1 MTNQEFQNWLE
12 RGGRRVALIEVDTT
26 SPHYMSTV
34 PYTTLPTDSPANRA
48 YLPIVAG
55 SFAFNESLSLDGN
68 ASISVGAIELHNEDG
83 TLDSWLNEVWVNRA
97 IRVYIGDVTWPRADF
112 RLIFN
117 GVVSAL
123 TASSRAKLSIE
134 LRDKLER
141 LNTPVTDALLGGTTS
156 NKDRVI
162 PITLGECHNITPL
175 LTNPATHEYQWH
187 NGAAERLIE
196 VRDNGVPVT
205 ATTSLSS
212 GKFTLVA
219 SPAGS
224 ITASVQGQTPYA
236 NDVASLVRLL
246 ATSYGTPT
254 ERLTT
259 GDIDAANFSAFATE
273 CPQPVGMYLGDRT
286 NVLECCQQLAASVG
300 AQVTMS
306 REGLLR
312 LIRIKLPANGT
323 PVVVEQKDYEHGSLT
338 IARRS
343 EVIAGVKI
351 GYCRNWTAQQ
361 QLETGIPS
369 EHHDLY
375 EQEWLTSNSRDAAV
389 ASTYR
394 LYADTPQTDTLMLRG
409 TDAQVE
415 ALRRLNLWKA
425 QRTVYRVRG
434 YANLLTLELGQS
446 VTLKGNR
453 FGLDN
458 GQNGMVVGLQ
468 SDWVSG
474 RVDVEVLI

>member
-1 MTNQEFQNWLE
+1 MTNQEFQDWLKK
-12 RGGRRVALIEVDTT
+12 GGLRAALVEVDTA
-26 SPHYMSTV
+26 SPHYLSTV
-34 PYTTLPTDSPANRA
+34 PYTTLPTDTPANRV
-48 YLPIVAG
+48 YLPVVAS
-55 SFAFNESLSLDGN
+55 SFAFNESLSLDGR

-83 TLDSWLNEVWVNRA
+83 ALDTWLNEVWVNRA
-97 IRVYIGDVTWPRADF
+97 IRVYIGDVTWPRSNF

-123 TASSRAKLSIE
+123 TASNRSKLSVE

-141 LNTPVTDALLGGTTS
+141 LNTPVTDALLGGTTP

-162 PITLGECHNITPL
+162 PVTLGECHNVTPL

-187 NGAAERLIE
+187 NGPAERLIE

-205 ATTSLSS
+205 ATPNLAT

-236 NDVASLVRLL
+236 NDVASLVRVL
-246 ATSYGTPT
+246 ATSYGTPS
-254 ERLTT
+254 ERLTA
-259 GDIDAANFSAFATE
+259 GDIDSSNFSAFATE
-273 CPQPVGMYLGDRT
+273 CPQPVGLYLGDRA

-312 LIRIKLPANGT
+312 LVRIKLPANGT
-323 PVVVEQKDYEHGSLT
+323 PVVIEPQDYEHGSLT

-343 EVIAGVKI
+343 EVIAGVKL
-351 GYCRNWTAQQ
+351 GYCRNWTTQQ
-361 QLETGIPS
+361 QIETGIPS
-369 EHHDLY
+369 EHRDLY
-375 EQEWLTSNSRDAAV
+375 EQEWLASNSRDAAV
-389 ASTYR
+389 ATTYK
-394 LYADTPQTDTLMLRG
+394 LYADIPQVDTLMLRG
-409 TDAQVE
+409 TDAQSE
-415 ALRRLNLWKA
+415 AKRRLNLWKV
-425 QRTVYRVRG
+425 QRTVYKVRG
-434 YANLLTLELGQS
+434 YANLLTLELGQAA
-446 VTLKGNR
+446 TLKGSR
-453 FGLDN
+453 FGLDA
-458 GQNGMVVGLQ
+458 GKTGMVVGLQ